1 MRELCH
7 RCHGELPA
15 STSGDSPLIFCPHC
29 AAPQLLLPEFMRVE
43 VAAVAPT
50 TGAMPPPRPAGSYRA
65 TVRQGEV
72 DWHAALA
79 ATAIVAGVA
88 ALLMVTGMEFSAAS
102 LLSILWTMSGAV
114 IALGLYAHS
123 RPQASMDARIGLR
136 IGSATGLLM
145 IAAMGVALAGTG
157 VILRFGTHSLAG
169 FDAQLAQ
176 VFDVTRL
183 RVAQTMQ
190 DQNQPADYQAK
201 FLGFMASP
209 EFRAGFAVAYVSF
222 VGAIILLLSAGGGAF
237 AGMLRASRS
246 PRPGLRRGD

>member
-1 MRELCH
+1 MHELCH

-43 VAAVAPT
+43 VAPVAPT
-50 TGAMPPPRPAGSYRA
+50 TGAVPPPRPAGSYS
-65 TVRQGEV
+65 TVRQGQV

-79 ATAIVAGVA
+79 ATGVVAGVG

-136 IGSATGLLM
+136 VGTATGLLM
-145 IAAMGVALAGTG
+145 IAAMSIALAGTG
-157 VILRFGTHSLAG
+157 LVMRFGTHSLGG
-169 FDAQLAQ
+169 FDSELAQ
-176 VFDVTRL
+176 IFELNRQHFIQL
-183 RVAQTMQ
+183 MHE
-190 DQNQPADYQAK
+190 QNQPADIQTK
-201 FLGFMASP
+201 MLSLMDSP
-209 EFRAGFAVAYVSF
+209 EFHAGFAVAYVGV
-222 VGAIILLLSAGGGAF
+222 VGGIILALSAGGGAF